1 MNTVVA
7 RTCSPVQFDSDGH
20 AETGESQ
27 SLIVFRD
34 KPAYVLLG
42 DPGAGKTTAFE
53 QERLGL
59 GNEAHFV
66 TARDFLTFDVDLHPE
81 WKGKILFIDGLD
93 EVRAGTSDAR
103 DSLNAIRQRLDR
115 LGKPFFR
122 LSCRAADLLGNN
134 DVVNLSSVV
143 RDGSQPTVLLLDS
156 LCDADVEEILR
167 AFPYVDEPRVFIA
180 AARERGMEDILR
192 NPQTLELMAR
202 AVAKDGTWP
211 QDRLDTFEM
220 ACQQMAVET
229 NDEHLQA
236 RRPPGAEN
244 ILMAAGRICSLLLLS
259 GNPGCTLKN
268 KDAGDGYL
276 RLDSFGEDQRESF
289 HFALDT
295 RLFKSGGPERFLPV
309 HRHIAEFLGARYL
322 SKTINQGLPAG
333 RVVALMTGYDGRVV
347 SELRGLSAWL
357 AAFSGPARNDLIVR
371 DPTGV
376 GLYGDI
382 RRFRAPEKMG
392 LLQTLAD
399 EGTRLGGGDRLAR
412 AFSSLSVPDL
422 EEQFKQLLEKPGDS
436 GDRITFILF
445 VLRVLSHG
453 TPLPTLKE
461 PLFELVRNDSLP
473 SAVRAAALRA
483 FIRSC
488 IDHEE
493 KSARLKALLEDIQ
506 SNAVPDHDDQILGVL
521 LFALYPDEL
530 PPDRVLDLLRE
541 PRLTNFFGTYFLFW
555 SRGLVSQS
563 TSDQVA
569 PLLDSLSERLP
580 QLSALNRR
588 HLLEMPFLNLLARGL
603 EETEEEKLN
612 GERLYTWLGIGAGR
626 LAGYNSSAEQEV
638 AVGRIRRW
646 LELRPE
652 AQKSLILAGLSNC
665 ASSQY
670 VEPCAS
676 QVFNRLNGVNPPDD
690 FGLWCLEQATSWSN
704 SAPRIAEVLL
714 EKAVAEYRSQ
724 RPGEGPLSVGTFR
737 KQCRNNSPLEMHL
750 ELLLNPPAPARKDQS
765 ETGTARYTD
774 ELDAEKRQWLEY
786 VDEQR
791 TQLLDNQALPLLL
804 FQLARYYFGNFFAE
818 PDRSNVALR
827 LDELLV
833 DSGRVQAALQGIRG
847 SVRREDLPEADEVI
861 RLRGQDRMHYLVL
874 PYLAG
879 LQEMQGTEQGD
890 VSEWDSDRIR
900 KAVIYYYSSAHLDYN
915 PWWYRQLLE
924 HSPEAVAD
932 LQVEFAVPEFR
943 HGAEYVSKIE
953 QLASDPSH
961 SQVAKLAALRLLRAF
976 PTRCRN
982 GQLRGLN
989 SLLCAAILHAD
1000 HESLLDL
1007 VREKLLLKSMTSAQ
1021 RASWLTAAL
1030 VLSSKE
1036 YIAQFESFLS
1046 QSTSRSNFV
1055 ADFFPDRMN
1064 FELDIAATEVLI
1076 RTIGAHSAPTRLEGF
1091 ATRVNHSSDLV
1102 VDLISRLGGS
1112 PYREATEAL
1121 ERLTGDPSLLRWH
1134 NHLKATLDR
1143 QSILR
1148 RDSEFRHATP
1158 EEICQVLAGGVPANA
1173 SDLWALLNDVLDEL
1187 SKTIRTSNANE
1198 WRQYWH
1204 EPTGIDPTPKHEG
1217 HCRDALL
1224 SALRRMLPD
1233 QIDVQPEGQYANGKR
1248 ADMRV
1253 AFGDF
1258 QVPVEVKKNSHPH
1271 IWSAIDDQLIAKY
1284 SSAPETG
1291 GHGIYLVFWFGEA
1304 HTKVVPPAGSLPR
1317 TPDQLKQ
1324 QLERLIEGEKSL
1336 KISICV
1342 IDVSRPIQ

>member
-7 RTCSPVQFDSDGH
+7 RTCSPVQFGLGEH
-20 AETGESQ
+20 PETGESQ
-27 SLIVFRD
+27 SLTVFRD

-42 DPGAGKTTAFE
+42 DPGTGKTTAFE
-53 QERLGL
+53 QECLDLGS
-59 GNEAHFV
+59 EAHFV

-81 WKGKILFIDGLD
+81 WTGKMLFIDGLD

-103 DSLNAIRQRLDR
+103 HSLDGIRQRLDR
-115 LGKPFFR
+115 LGKPVFR
-122 LSCRAADLLGNN
+122 LSCRAADWLGTN
-134 DVVNLSSVV
+134 DLANLSSVV
-143 RDGSQPTVLLLDS
+143 RDGIEPTVLLLDS
-156 LCDADVEEILR
+156 LNDADVEKILR
-167 AFPYVDEPRVFIA
+167 SFPYVDEPQAFIA

-211 QDRLDTFEM
+211 KDRMDTFEM
-220 ACQQMAVET
+220 ACLQMAAET
-229 NDEHLQA
+229 NEEHLLA
-236 RRPPGAEN
+236 GRPPSTEN
-244 ILMAAGRICSLLLLS
+244 VLTAAGRICSILLFS
-259 GNPGCTLKN
+259 GNSGCTLH
-268 KDAGDGYL
+268 DSGAQDGYL
-276 RLDSFGEDQRESF
+276 PLDSFGEDRKGSF
-289 HFALDT
+289 RFALAT
-295 RLFKSGGPERFLPV
+295 RLFKSVGPERFVPI

-322 SKTINQGLPAG
+322 SRTIDDGLPYG
-333 RVVALMTGYDGRVV
+333 RVTALMTGYEGRVV

-357 AAFSGPARNDLIVR
+357 AALSGPARNDLIAR

-382 RRFRAPEKMG
+382 RHFRASEKMD
-392 LLQTLAD
+392 LLDALAG

-422 EEQFKQLLEKPGDS
+422 EEQFKELLKEPGDS
-436 GDRITFILF
+436 ADRITFVLF

-453 TPLPTLKE
+453 TPLPGLKE

-493 KSARLKALLEDIQ
+493 KSARLKALLEDVQ

-541 PRLTNFFGTYFLFW
+541 PRLPNFFGTYFLFW

-580 QLSALNRR
+580 QLSALSRR

-603 EETEEEKLN
+603 EETEEEIS

-626 LAGYNSSAEQEV
+626 LAGYHSSAEQEV

-676 QVFNRLNGVNPPDD
+676 QVFNRLNGVKPPDD

-704 SAPRIAEVLL
+704 SASHIAEALL
-714 EKAVAEYRSQ
+714 EKAVSEYRSQ
-724 RPGEGPLSVGTFR
+724 RHGEGHLSVDTFR
-737 KQCRNNSPLEMHL
+737 NRCWNNSLLEQRL
-750 ELLLNPPAPARKDQS
+750 DLLLNPPTPALRHQS
-765 ETGTARYTD
+765 EAGTARYTD
-774 ELDAEKRQWLEY
+774 ELNNEKWQWLEY

-791 TQLLDNQALPLLL
+791 NQLLNNQAPPLLL
-804 FQLARYYFGNFFAE
+804 FQLARYYFGNFFVELDQGNGA
-818 PDRSNVALR
+818 PR
-827 LDELLV
+827 LDELLE
-833 DSGRVQAALQGIRG
+833 DSGLVQAALQGIRG
-847 SVRREDLPEADEVI
+847 SVHREDLPRAEEVI
-861 RLRGQDRMHYLVL
+861 KLRAQDRMHYLVL

-890 VSEWDSDRIR
+890 VSGWDSDRLR

-915 PWWYRQLLE
+915 PWWYGQLLE
-924 HSPEAVAD
+924 HNPEAVAN
-932 LQVEFAVPEFR
+932 LQVEFAVPEFK
-943 HGAEYVSKIE
+943 HGAEYVSKIDR
-953 QLASDPSH
+953 LADDPAH
-961 SQVAKLAALRLLRAF
+961 FQVAELAALRLLSRF
-976 PTRCRN
+976 PRRCKN
-982 GQLRGLN
+982 GQLRVLN
-989 SLLCAAILHAD
+989 SLLWAAILHAD
-1000 HESLLDL
+1000 RESLLEL
-1007 VREKLLLKSMTSAQ
+1007 VREKLLLKGMNPAQ

-1030 VLSSKE
+1030 VLSSEE
-1036 YIAQFESFLS
+1036 YIAQFESF
-1046 QSTSRSNFV
+1046 TSGSANRISYV

-1064 FELDIAATEVLI
+1064 FEPDIAATEVLI
-1076 RTIGAHSAPTRLEGF
+1076 RTIGARSTPTRLDGF
-1091 ATRVNHSSDLV
+1091 ATRVIHSSDLAS
-1102 VDLISRLGGS
+1102 DLISRLGGL
-1112 PYREATEAL
+1112 PYREATEAF
-1121 ERLTGDPSLLRWH
+1121 ERLAGDPSLLRWH
-1134 NHLKATLDR
+1134 GHLKDTLDR

-1148 RDSEFRHATP
+1148 RDTEFSHATP
-1158 EEICQVLAGGVPANA
+1158 EEVSQVLSSGVPANA
-1173 SDLWALLNDVLDEL
+1173 SDLWALLNDVLHDL
-1187 SKTIRTSNANE
+1187 SKSIRTGNTDD
-1198 WRQYWH
+1198 WRQYWN
-1204 EPTGIDPTPKHEG
+1204 EVAGGNPTPKHED

-1224 SALRRMLPD
+1224 SDLRRVLPGPV
-1233 QIDVQPEGQYANGKR
+1233 DVQPEGQYANDKR
-1248 ADMRV
+1248 ADMRA

-1258 QVPVEVKKNSHPH
+1258 QVPVEIKKNSHPK

-1284 SSAPETG
+1284 TSASETR

-1304 HTKVVPPAGSLPR
+1304 YTKVAPPSGRRPKS
-1317 TPDQLKQ
+1317 PDQLKQ
-1324 QLERLIEGEKSL
+1324 QLEKLIEGEKSL
-1336 KISICV
+1336 KISVCV
-1342 IDVSRPIQ
+1342 VDVSRPTQ

>member
-7 RTCSPVQFDSDGH
+7 RTYSPVQFDSDGH
-20 AETGESQ
+20 PETGESQ
-27 SLIVFRD
+27 PLIVFRD

-53 QERLGL
+53 QECLDL
-59 GNEAHFV
+59 GNEGHFV

-81 WKGKILFIDGLD
+81 WRGKILFIDGLD

-134 DVVNLSSVV
+134 DVVKLSSVV
-143 RDGSQPTVLLLDS
+143 RDGTEPTVLLLDS
-156 LCDADVEEILR
+156 LCDAGVEEILR
-167 AFPYVDEPRVFIA
+167 AFPYVDEPRAFIA

-211 QDRLDTFEM
+211 QDRMDTFEM
-220 ACQQMAVET
+220 ACLQMAVEK

-236 RRPPGAEN
+236 MHPPGAEN
-244 ILMAAGRICSLLLLS
+244 VLMAAGRICSMLLLS
-259 GNPGCTLKN
+259 GNSGCTLQN
-268 KDAGDGYL
+268 RDAGDGYL
-276 RLDSFGEDQRESF
+276 LLDSFGEDQRESLR
-289 HFALDT
+289 FALAT
-295 RLFKSGGPERFLPV
+295 RLFKSGGPERFVPI

-322 SKTINQGLPAG
+322 SKTINEGLPAG
-333 RVVALMTGYDGRVV
+333 RVAALMTGYDGRVV

-382 RRFRAPEKMG
+382 RRFRASEKMG
-392 LLQTLAD
+392 LLQALAD

-422 EEQFKQLLEKPGDS
+422 EEQFKQLLENPGES
-436 GDRITFILF
+436 SDRITFVLF

-483 FIRSC
+483 FIQNC
-488 IDHEE
+488 VDHEE
-493 KSARLKALLEDIQ
+493 RSARLKALLKDLQ
-506 SNAVPDHDDQILGVL
+506 SNVVPDHDDEILGVL
-521 LFALYPDEL
+521 LFELYPDEL
-530 PPDRVLDLLRE
+530 HPDRILDHLRE
-541 PRLTNFFGTYFLFW
+541 PRLSNFFGMYSLFW

-563 TSDQVA
+563 NSDQVA
-569 PLLDSLSERLP
+569 SLLDSLSERLP
-580 QLSALNRR
+580 QLSTLLNRQ
-588 HLLEMPFLNLLARGL
+588 LLEIPFLGLLARGL
-603 EETEEEKLN
+603 EETEEIC
-612 GERLYTWLGIGAGR
+612 GERLYTWLGIAAEGLGR
-626 LAGYNSSAEQEV
+626 YRRSEQQEI
-638 AVGRIRRW
+638 AIGRIRRW
-646 LELRPE
+646 LDLRPD
-652 AQKSLILAGLSNC
+652 AQKSLILAGLRSC
-665 ASSQY
+665 AHSQY
-670 VEPCAS
+670 VELCTS
-676 QVFNRLNGVNPPDD
+676 QVFSRLNGVNPPDD
-690 FGLWCLEQATSWSN
+690 FGLWCLEQAVSWSDT
-704 SAPRIAEVLL
+704 APPIAETLL

-724 RPGEGPLSVGTFR
+724 RPGEGPLSVDTFR
-737 KQCRNNSPLEMHL
+737 KQCRNNSPLRRRL
-750 ELLLNPPAPARKDQS
+750 ELLLNPPTPARRDQS

-791 TQLLDNQALPLLL
+791 AQLLNDQAPPLLL
-804 FQLARYYFGNFFAE
+804 FQLARYYFGNFFVQL
-818 PDRSNVALR
+818 DQSNVALR
-827 LDELLV
+827 LDELLE
-833 DSGRVQAALQGIRG
+833 DSGRVQAALQGIRS
-847 SVRREDLPEADEVI
+847 SVRRGDLPEASEVI

-924 HSPEAVAD
+924 HNPEAVAD

-943 HGAEYVSKIE
+943 HGAEYVSKID
-953 QLASDPSH
+953 QLTSDPAH

-989 SLLCAAILHAD
+989 SLLWAAILHAD
-1000 HESLLDL
+1000 RESLLDL
-1007 VREKLLLKSMTSAQ
+1007 VREKLLLKGMTSAQ
-1021 RASWLTAAL
+1021 RTSWLTAAL

-1036 YIAQFESFLS
+1036 YIAEFESFSS
-1046 QSTSRSNFV
+1046 QSTNRSNFV

-1064 FELDIAATEVLI
+1064 FEPDIAATEVLI

-1091 ATRVNHSSDLV
+1091 ATRVIHSSDLV
-1102 VDLISRLGGS
+1102 VDLISQLGGS
-1112 PYREATEAL
+1112 PYGEATEAL

-1158 EEICQVLAGGVPANA
+1158 EEICQVLASGVPANA

-1204 EPTGIDPTPKHEG
+1204 EPTGIDPMPKHEG

-1224 SALRRMLPD
+1224 SDLRRILPD

-1248 ADMRV
+1248 ADMRA

-1304 HTKVVPPAGSLPR
+1304 HTKVAPPAGSLPR
-1317 TPDQLKQ
+1317 TPDQLRQ

-1342 IDVSRPIQ
+1342 VDVSRPIQ

>member
-7 RTCSPVQFDSDGH
+7 RTCSPVQFSSGEH
-20 AETGESQ
+20 PEIGESQ
-27 SLIVFRD
+27 SLTVFRD
-34 KPAYVLLG
+34 KSAYVLLG
-42 DPGAGKTTAFE
+42 DPGTGKTTAFK
-53 QERLGL
+53 QEYSALGS
-59 GNEAHFV
+59 EALFV

-81 WKGKILFIDGLD
+81 WRGKILFIDGLD
-93 EVRAGTSDAR
+93 EVRAGPNDAR
-103 DSLNAIRQRLDR
+103 HSLDGIRQRLDQ
-115 LGKPFFR
+115 LGKPVFR
-122 LSCRAADLLGNN
+122 LSCRAADWLGNN
-134 DVVNLSSVV
+134 DAVKLSSVV
-143 RDGSQPTVLLLDS
+143 GDGIEPTVLLLDS

-167 AFPYVDEPRVFIA
+167 SFPYVEEPQAFIA

-192 NPQTLELMAR
+192 NPQTLELIAR
-202 AVAKDGTWP
+202 AVAKSGTWP
-211 QDRLDTFEM
+211 KDRMDTFDM
-220 ACQQMAVET
+220 ACLQMATET
-229 NDEHLQA
+229 NEEHLQA
-236 RRPPGAEN
+236 GRPPIPEN
-244 ILMAAGRICSLLLLS
+244 VLTAAGRICSMLILS
-259 GNPGCTLKN
+259 GNSGCSLQN
-268 KDAGDGYL
+268 RDAEDGYL
-276 RLDSFGEDQRESF
+276 RLDSFGEDQKESF
-289 HFALDT
+289 RFALAT
-295 RLFKSGGPERFLPV
+295 RLFKSDGPERFVPI
-309 HRHIAEFLGARYL
+309 HRHVAEFLGARYL
-322 SKTINQGLPAG
+322 SRTIDDGLPYG
-333 RVVALMTGYDGRVV
+333 RVAALMTGYDGRVV

-357 AAFSGPARNDLIVR
+357 AALSRPARNDLIAR

-376 GLYGDI
+376 GLYGEI
-382 RRFRAPEKMG
+382 RHFRASEKMG
-392 LLQTLAD
+392 LLEALAD

-412 AFSSLSVPDL
+412 AFSSLSVLDL
-422 EEQFKQLLEKPGDS
+422 EEQFKELLGEPGES
-436 GDRITFILF
+436 GDRITFVLF
-445 VLRVLSHG
+445 ILRVLAHG
-453 TPLPTLKE
+453 TPLPSLKE

-493 KSARLKALLEDIQ
+493 KSARLKALLEDVQ

-521 LFALYPDEL
+521 LFALYPDGL

-541 PRLTNFFGTYFLFW
+541 PRLPNFFGTYFLFW

-563 TSDQVA
+563 NSDQVA

-603 EETEEEKLN
+603 EETEVEIS
-612 GERLYTWLGIGAGR
+612 GERLYSWLGIADGR
-626 LAGYNSSAEQEV
+626 LAGYVSSEEQEV

-646 LELRPE
+646 LDLRPE

-665 ASSQY
+665 AASQY
-670 VEPCAS
+670 IDPCVS
-676 QVFNRLNGVNPPDD
+676 QVFNRLNGVKHPEG
-690 FGLWCLEQATSWSN
+690 FGLWCLEQAATWSD
-704 SAPRIAEVLL
+704 SAPRIAEALL

-724 RPGEGPLSVGTFR
+724 RPGEGPLSVDTFR
-737 KQCRNNSPLEMHL
+737 DGCLNNSLLERHL
-750 ELLLNPPAPARKDQS
+750 ELLLNPPKPAPREQS
-765 ETGTARYTD
+765 RAETARYTD

-791 TQLLDNQALPLLL
+791 NQLLNNQAPPLLL
-804 FQLARYYFGNFFAE
+804 FEFARYYFGNFFVE
-818 PDRSNVALR
+818 LDQGNGDPR
-827 LDELLV
+827 LDELLE
-833 DSGRVQAALQGIRG
+833 DSGRVQAALEGIRG
-847 SVRREDLPEADEVI
+847 SVHREDLPGADEVI
-861 RLRGQDRMHYLVL
+861 RLSGQNRMHYLVL

-879 LQEMQGTEQGD
+879 LHEMQGTEPGG

-924 HSPEAVAD
+924 HNPEAVAD

-953 QLASDPSH
+953 RLADDPAH

-982 GQLRGLN
+982 RQLRVLN
-989 SLLCAAILHAD
+989 SLLWAAILHAD
-1000 HESLLDL
+1000 RESLLDL
-1007 VREKLLLKSMTSAQ
+1007 VREKLSLKGMTSSQ

-1030 VLSSKE
+1030 VLSSDE
-1036 YIAQFESFLS
+1036 YIAQFESFS
-1046 QSTSRSNFV
+1046 SKSTNRINFV

-1064 FELDIAATEVLI
+1064 FEPDIPATEVLI
-1076 RTIGAHSAPTRLEGF
+1076 RTVGAHSTPTRLEGF
-1091 ATRVNHSSDLV
+1091 VTRVIHSSDLTS
-1102 VDLISRLGGS
+1102 DLISRLGGS

-1134 NHLKATLDR
+1134 SYLKATLDR

-1148 RDSEFRHATP
+1148 RDSEFIHATP
-1158 EEICQVLAGGVPANA
+1158 EEISQVLASGVPANA

-1187 SKTIRTSNANE
+1187 SKIIRTGNTDD
-1198 WRQYWH
+1198 WRQYWN
-1204 EPTGIDPTPKHEG
+1204 EPPRIDPTPKHED

-1224 SALRRMLPD
+1224 SDLRRHLPD
-1233 QIDVQPEGQYANGKR
+1233 RIDVQPEGQYANDKR
-1248 ADMRV
+1248 ADMRA

-1304 HTKVVPPAGSLPR
+1304 HTKVVPPTGSLPK
-1317 TPDQLKQ
+1317 TPDQLKR
-1324 QLERLIEGEKSL
+1324 QLERLIKGEKSL
-1336 KISICV
+1336 KISVCV
-1342 IDVSRPIQ
+1342 VDVSRPIQ